1 MGVCKDLITRGN
13 YKFVGMNEMCA
24 GKKKTFPPVK
34 VWEKIGASYTSRGT
48 ERNFFGNYTYKLIAV
63 PDIKKHKQ
71 DPGTKFDEFEDL
83 NR

>member
-34 VWEKIGASYTSRGT
+34 VWEKIGTSFTFRGT
-48 ERNFFGNYTYKLIAV
+48 ERNFFGNYICKLIAV
-63 PDIKKHKQ
+63 PDKKE
-71 DPGTKFDEFEDL
+71 TS
-83 NR
+83 